1 MLGHEPKSTFGRSFG
16 FGSFRSN
23 SEWLHWGRP
32 NHNTNNHHRRSH
44 NNVAFNTVKPPGMWG
59 YKWIKYLIKIEVV
72 DYNFL
77 GTYESEG
84 YPDDAYIGEKP

>member
-1 MLGHEPKSTFGRSFG
+1 VE
-16 FGSFRSN
+16 
-23 SEWLHWGRP
+23 
-32 NHNTNNHHRRSH
+32 
-44 NNVAFNTVKPPGMWG
+44 KPPGMWG